1 MTNLPIV
8 DIMVFFLYLAGVV
21 MFGCW
26 FVKKSRSS
34 ENFTTAGRSLPGW
47 AVGMSIF
54 GTYLSSN
61 TFIGVPGRAYG
72 TNWNF
77 FVFSLSLPVAA
88 WLAARFFVPFY
99 RRSHEISAYHHLEG
113 RFGPWARTY
122 AVVCYLFT
130 QIARMAAI
138 MFGVALALNAL
149 TGWSVATI
157 IMSAGVLVTL
167 YTLLGGI
174 EAVIWTDVVQSI
186 ILVGGAVLVAAFV
199 TFGMPGGP
207 ARAVSIAHAQGKF
220 SLGSFGLSVTESTF
234 WVVFLYGVFINL
246 NNFGID
252 QSYVQRYHTA
262 RSERDARGSVWMG
275 ALTYI
280 PVSLLF
286 FFIGSCLFSYYDSR
300 PDMLEEV
307 RIRTATVAVDHAPGV
322 LSGQAR
328 DEAIRDMAAGYGP
341 TDIGD
346 KVLPHFIVTAL
357 PAGIAG
363 LLIAAIAAAAMSSID
378 TGLNSS
384 ATVILSDIYIRYIR
398 PRAGEAERM
407 RVLHGATLVWGM
419 LGTAAALAMIGVES
433 ILAVWWELSG
443 IFAGALLGLF
453 LLGMIWRAV
462 DGFSAAVAVT
472 AGVTVILWMTVSP
485 RIEALPTVLRS
496 PFNPNLTIVAGTLSI
511 VLVGLATTVVRG
523 GTARRVMQSGRPG
536 ERAGA
541 P

>member
-1 MTNLPIV
+1 MTTLPIV
-8 DIMVFFLYLAGVV
+8 DITVFFLYLAGVV
-21 MFGCW
+21 LFGCW
-26 FVKKSRSS
+26 FVNISRSS
-34 ENFTTAGRSLPGW
+34 EKFTVAGRSLPGW
-47 AVGMSIF
+47 AVGVSIF

-77 FVFSLSLPVAA
+77 FVFTLTLPVAA
-88 WLAARFFVPFY
+88 WLATRFFVPFY
-99 RRSHEISAYHHLEG
+99 RRSREISAYHHLEG

-149 TGWSVATI
+149 TGWSMVAI
-157 IMSAGVLVTL
+157 ILTAGALVTL

-207 ARAVSIAHAQGKF
+207 ASAVSIAHAQGKF
-220 SLGSFGLSVTESTF
+220 SLGSFGMSLTESTF
-234 WVVFLYGVFINL
+234 WVVFLYGVCINL

-252 QSYVQRYHTA
+252 QSYVQRYHTS
-262 RSERDARGSVWMG
+262 RSERDARRSVWIG

-286 FFIGSCLFSYYDSR
+286 FFIGASLFSYYDSR
-300 PDMLEEV
+300 PDMLDEV
-307 RIRTATVAVDHAPGV
+307 RTHTATVAVDNAPGM
-322 LSGQAR
+322 LSGEAR
-328 DEAIRDMAAGYGP
+328 DAAIRDMAAGYGP

-357 PAGIAG
+357 PIGLAG

-398 PRAGEAERM
+398 PGAHEAERM
-407 RVLHGATLVWGM
+407 RVLHGATLIWGI

-462 DGFSAAVAVT
+462 DGFSAVIAVT

-485 RIEALPTVLRS
+485 RIEVLPSQLQS
-496 PFNPNLTIVAGTLSI
+496 PFHPNLTIVAGTLSI
-511 VLVGLATTVVRG
+511 ILVGLATTLLRG
-523 GTARRVMQSGRPG
+523 GSARKI
-536 ERAGA
+536 A
-541 P
+541 PMKSKKGHH